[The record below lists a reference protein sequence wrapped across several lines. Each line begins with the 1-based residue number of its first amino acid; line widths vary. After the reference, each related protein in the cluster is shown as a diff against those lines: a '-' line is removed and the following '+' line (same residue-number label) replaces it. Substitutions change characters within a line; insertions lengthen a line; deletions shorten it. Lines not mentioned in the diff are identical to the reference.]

1 MSRIGRSMTK
11 GKSTLSDFAVDASL
25 DLSKSVVAAAVGGGV
40 GAAVSSAFPGGELF
54 SALQQVLQLGLEQFG
69 RLRKVMTSAIAVTAL
84 RGG

>member
-40 GAAVSSAFPGGELF
+40 GAAVSSAWAAIGSAFPGGNCFRLCSRF
-54 SALQQVLQLGLEQFG
+54 RNWGWNSLGD
-69 RLRKVMTSAIAVTAL
+69 
-84 RGG
+84 